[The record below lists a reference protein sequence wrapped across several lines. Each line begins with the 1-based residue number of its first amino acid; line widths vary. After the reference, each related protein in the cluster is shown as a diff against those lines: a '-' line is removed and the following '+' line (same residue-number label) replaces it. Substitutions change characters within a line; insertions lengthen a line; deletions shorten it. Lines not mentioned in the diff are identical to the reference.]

1 MSLRCL
7 GALAQRAGVRAR
19 FHNSTA
25 CRAMSSY
32 QLLSY
37 EYVHDILEKRGPHR
51 DAHLTAAKEKARAK
65 ASLRRA
71 THACLHCPDG
81 ACVAT
86 QFGLPQARP
95 LKSVLFIATHACTAI
110 VSRARGALQAQEGK
124 LVLAG
129 ATGDPTSGAVF
140 IWKDTTAEAR
150 ICRPVALLHS
160 CMSIGEADKPR
171 LRACSQAVKA
181 FVHADPYTKA
191 GLIDKWCEALPPLV
205 AGCLLRLL
213 CA

>member
-1 MSLRCL
+1 ML
-7 GALAQRAGVRAR
+7 ALPERRVRG
-19 FHNSTA
+19 NPVWS
-25 CRAMSSY
+25 
-32 QLLSY
+32 
-37 EYVHDILEKRGPHR
+37 
-51 DAHLTAAKEKARAK
+51 
-65 ASLRRA
+65 
-71 THACLHCPDG
+71 
-81 ACVAT
+81 
-86 QFGLPQARP
+86 PQSRP
-95 LKSVLFIATHACTAI
+95 LKSVHFTATHACIAI

-150 ICRPVALLHS
+150 MCRPVALLNC
-160 CMSIGEADKPR
+160 CMLVGEADKLR